1 MSLPAGVCPLCQH
14 DGWLYLFVSH
24 GVPVCRCA
32 RCGLTR
38 LYPQPSRSEI
48 ESFYLGATDQDL
60 SDASTLPAD
69 SGTEQEA
76 AEAYL
81 GVLGRRMQSGT
92 NLMLVAPGGHPFGA
106 LAAGRGYRL
115 DILTVEEL
123 GGPSL
128 GSETY
133 DAAVVILELE
143 KMVDPIEGLNRIH
156 SALKKDGTLLLVTS
170 SKDSW
175 AARFFGS
182 RWPVWRPENLYYF
195 DRQTVQGALLHTGF
209 AQIEIA
215 RDRRCFTLEHL
226 YQRARNYPRTGLTR
240 MVRALHAMAP
250 AALRRVRLE
259 VTSSAIVVTARRAE
273 RRAHPLLSIV
283 MPVYNERATFSTT
296 MEAVL
301 GKELP
306 NMGKEIVVVESNSTD
321 GTRELVLA
329 YKDRPGVKLILED
342 RPRGKGHAVR
352 RGFQEAT
359 GDILMIQDADL
370 EYDVYDYDA
379 LLEPLVTYQ
388 EAFVLGSR
396 HTGTWKI
403 RRFTGQLGA
412 SVVMNFGHLLF
423 VTLLNVLYG
432 QRLRDPFTM
441 YKVFRRDCLHG
452 LSFEC
457 NRFDFDFELVIKL
470 LRKGYV
476 PREIPVNYTSRSF
489 EEGKKVSMLRD
500 PLTWIRALLKF
511 RFVPLYPHRRQGR

>member
-1 MSLPAGVCPLCQH
+1 
-14 DGWLYLFVSH
+14 LYLFVSH

-48 ESFYLGATDQDL
+48 ERFYFGAAGRDL
-60 SDASTLPAD
+60 ADAGTLPVD

-81 GVLGRRMQSGT
+81 GALERRIQPGS
-92 NLMLVAPGGHPFGA
+92 NLFLVAPAGHPFGA

-115 DILTVEEL
+115 DILTIEEL
-123 GGPSL
+123 GGPPV
-128 GSETY
+128 GSGAY

-143 KMVDPIEGLNRIH
+143 KMMDPIEGLGRIR
-156 SALKKDGTLLLVTS
+156 SALKKDGTLLLVTP

-182 RWPVWRPENLYYF
+182 QWPGWRPENLYYF
-195 DRQTVQGALLHTGF
+195 DRQTVQAALLHTGF
-209 AQIEIA
+209 AQIEIT
-215 RDRRCFTLEHL
+215 RDRRRFTLEHI
-226 YQRARNYPRTGLTR
+226 YQRARNSPRTGLTR
-240 MVRALHAMAP
+240 IVRALHGMAP
-250 AALRRVRLE
+250 AALRRMRLE
-259 VTSSAIVVTARRAE
+259 VTSSAIVVTARRTE
-273 RRAHPLLSIV
+273 RREHPLLSIV

-306 NMGKEIVVVESNSTD
+306 DMGKEIIVVESNSTD
-321 GTRELVLA
+321 GTRELVLN
-329 YKDRPGVKLILED
+329 YKDHPGVKLILED

-352 RGFQEAT
+352 RGFREAT
-359 GDILMIQDADL
+359 GDIVMIQDADS

-379 LLEPLVTYQ
+379 LLEPLLTYE

-403 RRFTGQLGA
+403 RNFTHQP
-412 SVVMNFGHLLF
+412 VVSLITNFGHF
-423 VTLLNVLYG
+423 VFMTLLNVLYG
-432 QRLRDPFTM
+432 QRLKDPFTM

-489 EEGKKVSMLRD
+489 GEGKKVSMLRD
-500 PLTWIRALLKF
+500 PWTWLVALFKF
-511 RFVPLYPHRRQGR
+511 RFSPLCCRQDDGEK